1 MTLGCLWT
9 RRAAEIYHEEG
20 PGRSVCNMGQRGRAN
35 AFLPLKG
42 LFSALRHRKVAEP
55 HVQRR
60 SRAKRLQAPV
70 FSRDL
75 YRHQCCSNASVP
87 EAEA

>member
-9 RRAAEIYHEEG
+9 RQAAEIYHEEG
-20 PGRSVCNMGQRGRAN
+20 PRRSVCNMGQRGRAN

-42 LFSALRHRKVAEP
+42 HRKVAEP
-55 HVQRR
+55 QVQKR
-60 SRAKRLQAPV
+60 SRARRLQAPV

-75 YRHQCCSNASVP
+75 YGHQCCSNASVP
-87 EAEA
+87 VAEA

>member
-1 MTLGCLWT
+1 MTFGCLWT
-9 RRAAEIYHEEG
+9 RQAAEIYHKEG
-20 PGRSVCNMGQRGRAN
+20 PRRSVCNMGQRGREN

-55 HVQRR
+55 QVQKR
-60 SRAKRLQAPV
+60 SRARRLQAPV

-75 YRHQCCSNASVP
+75 YGHQCCSNASVP
-87 EAEA
+87 VAEA